1 MGMGS
6 VWLPIVAGVAM
17 MAACC
22 AGPLPLGRWDRAHH
36 RPHQA
41 PPPVMPRLAASADA
55 GPKERPD
62 G

>member
-1 MGMGS
+1 MDMGS

-17 MAACC
+17 MATCC
-22 AGPLPLGRWDRAHH
+22 ASSLLLGRWDRAHH

-41 PPPVMPRLAASADA
+41 PPVMARLAASSDA
-55 GPKERPD
+55 WHKERPD